1 MIGLAFLTDLGVGQL
16 DNLIF
21 SFNVIMPIFIVIALG
36 YFIKE
41 VGLIDDRFI
50 NTAVKFNFRV
60 GLSTLL
66 FENIY
71 VSKLSDIA
79 NTKLMIFVFLCIF
92 GSVLVLWL
100 IVPLFIKDRKRAS
113 AVIHTIYRSNFVLL
127 GVPMGMYMLGK
138 SHMGPISLLLPIV
151 IPTYNFFAVLVLAAF
166 DERGD
171 KSGIRSKIK
180 YTLVGIVK
188 NPLIIASF
196 LGIVFQLFS
205 IKLPLFM
212 ERAVSDV
219 ASLGTPLALITLGA
233 QLEFKSVK
241 ENLKYSITAS
251 VGRLIVVPCI
261 VVTLAFL
268 MGFRK
273 YDLGAI
279 FILFSS
285 PSAISCYVMAEEMNS
300 DYKLTGDV
308 VILTTFF
315 SMFTIF
321 IGIYLLKSLSLL

>member
-1 MIGLAFLTDLGVGQL
+1 MFSIDLEVGPL

-21 SFNVIMPIFIVIALG
+21 SFNVIMPIFLVIALG

-41 VGLIDDRFI
+41 IGLIDDRFI

-60 GLSTLL
+60 GLATLL

-71 VSKLSDIA
+71 LSKLTSII
-79 NTKLMIFVFLCIF
+79 NIKLMLFVFLCIS
-92 GSVLVLWL
+92 GSVFLLWI
-100 IVPLFIKDRKRAS
+100 IVPLFIKDKKRAS
-113 AVIHTIYRSNFVLL
+113 AMIHTIYRGNFVLL

-138 SHMGPISLLLPIV
+138 SHMGPISILLPIA

-171 KSGIRSKIK
+171 KSSLGSKIK
-180 YTLVGIVK
+180 YTLLEIVE

-196 LGIVFQLFS
+196 LGIIFQLFS
-205 IKLPLFM
+205 IKLPLFL
-212 ERAVSDV
+212 ERTVSDV

-233 QLEFKSVK
+233 QLEFKSVR
-241 ENLKYSITAS
+241 ENLKYSLIATA
-251 VGRLIVVPCI
+251 GRLVVIPFI

-268 MGFRK
+268 LGFRK
-273 YDLGAI
+273 YDLGAV
-279 FILFSS
+279 FILFSA
-285 PSAISCYVMAEEMNS
+285 PSAVSCYIMAKEMNS

-321 IGIYLLKSLSLL
+321 IGIFLLKSLSLF